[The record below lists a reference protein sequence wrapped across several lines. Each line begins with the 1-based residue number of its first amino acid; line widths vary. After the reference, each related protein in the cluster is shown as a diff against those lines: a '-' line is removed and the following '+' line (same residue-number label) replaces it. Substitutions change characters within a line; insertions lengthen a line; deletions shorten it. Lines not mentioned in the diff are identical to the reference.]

1 MYNIEFSLGCGIS
14 VEMAEDGSVKIV
26 KRGFEAATVYV
37 SKETTRALA
46 HMLMSMVNERDI
58 KSMERDILDS
68 VGEDS

>member
-14 VEMAEDGSVKIV
+14 VAMAEDGSVKIA
-26 KRGFEAATVYV
+26 KSGFEAATVHV
-37 SKETTRALA
+37 SNETTRALA

-68 VGEDS
+68 VGDGK